1 MKFQSSLVKELEFV
15 KEEAGQLGIFFTN
28 LTPGVEDIVEE
39 RIVFPASLEMANKT
53 VLSKIV
59 SMT

>member
-15 KEEAGQLGIFFTN
+15 KEEAGQSGIFFTN

-39 RIVFPASLEMANKT
+39 RIVFPVSLEMANRT
-53 VLSKIV
+53 VMSKIV

>member
-15 KEEAGQLGIFFTN
+15 REEEGPSERFSTN
-28 LTPGVEDIVEE
+28 LILGVEDPVEGGTA
-39 RIVFPASLEMANKT
+39 FLASTEMANRT

-59 SMT
+59 FMT

>member
-15 KEEAGQLGIFFTN
+15 RGEEGPSERFSTN
-28 LTPGVEDIVEE
+28 LILGVEDPVEGGTA
-39 RIVFPASLEMANKT
+39 FPASMEMANKT

-59 SMT
+59 FMT

>member
-15 KEEAGQLGIFFTN
+15 KEEEGQSEKYFTN
-28 LTPGVEDIVEE
+28 LIHGVGDLVEGG
-39 RIVFPASLEMANKT
+39 IAFPASMEMENKI
-53 VLSKIV
+53 VLSRIV

>member
-15 KEEAGQLGIFFTN
+15 KEEEEQSGTFFTN
-28 LTPGVEDIVEE
+28 LTPGVEEIVEE
-39 RIVFPASLEMANKT
+39 RIVFHASLEMANRT
-53 VLSKIV
+53 VSSRIV